1 MNLFDAYEVENAQK
15 GEHIIVLD
23 PGAHMSLAERPGL
36 NKHLAKYDNTVED
49 MVTSSCFQ
57 VFLFRGI
64 HKRHKSKLMLELPLV
79 VRSTKEKDHVLKA
92 QCYVIAE
99 DMTFSV
105 ENITIENWVS
115 ILDTRNSLL
124 KTSITGDEKIS
135 E

>member
-1 MNLFDAYEVENAQK
+1 
-15 GEHIIVLD
+15 
-23 PGAHMSLAERPGL
+23 
-36 NKHLAKYDNTVED
+36 
-49 MVTSSCFQ
+49 
-57 VFLFRGI
+57 
-64 HKRHKSKLMLELPLV
+64 MLELPLV

-124 KTSITGDEKIS
+124 KTSIRGDERNFRMITTDTGHYRVVL
-135 E
+135 ETLNCRDGEIIWRTHEMI